1 MRCPPEADIPRQIEQ
16 AMKNVSASTE
26 SIIRETNTYVQAE
39 RQLASDARSAVEDAV
54 AAEVVHLQAQNA
66 HLTRLLE
73 AERLEGA
80 RDREALMQ
88 TIGAAIGEYAATRER
103 RMRGALGEVE
113 RANGAAEAALGKLG
127 AGHGQMMDD
136 ALERGKQLGFVL
148 DKKGSELK
156 RTRDG
161 ATKVPSFLCRIACQ
175 LLTLSIGPHVVWRG
189 CQRRSGEHAVAPP
202 DLDLDVRRGGAG
214 AC

>member
-1 MRCPPEADIPRQIEQ
+1 
-16 AMKNVSASTE
+16 MKNVSASTE

-54 AAEVVHLQAQNA
+54 AAEVVHLRAQNA
-66 HLTRLLE
+66 HLAQLLE
-73 AERLEGA
+73 TERLEGA

-103 RMRGALGEVE
+103 RVRGALSEVE
-113 RANGAAEAALGKLG
+113 RANGTAEAALGKLG
-127 AGHGQMMDD
+127 VGHGQMMDD
-136 ALERGKQLGFVL
+136 ALERGKQLEFVL

-161 ATKVPSFLCRIACQ
+161 ATKVPSFLWDVASQ
-175 LLTLSIGPHVVWRG
+175 SLTLPN
-189 CQRRSGEHAVAPP
+189 RRS
-202 DLDLDVRRGGAG
+202 RRMAG
-214 AC
+214 SSKTEWRICSRIS